1 MRSRNI
7 KPAFFMNADL
17 ADMPPHARLLY
28 IGLWCM
34 ADREGRLEDRARR
47 IRAEVFPYELEV
59 NCDELLAQLAKLG
72 FIVRYQIDDGSYIYI
87 PSFLKHQTPHHKEA
101 ASEIPPPNGVKAIT
115 RHPHNV
121 SKELR
126 QFIFDRDKFACLQC
140 GATHNLTIDHITPL
154 AAGGTND
161 KSNLQTLCKSC
172 NSLKSDKV
180 DGISTRAGR
189 SVGARKPDDYGNVD
203 SSLTQ
208 AQPLNPES
216 PIPLPPSPILNP
228 ESMEVGQSEEI
239 AEAARRAADLA
250 AIPKYAFQGEV
261 CKVTHKQV
269 SQWQDA
275 FPALNVIEHI
285 KGFDK
290 SWAEKKERG
299 EKVDGWFFALPTALG
314 KANHAN
320 LERMRPEGEGWI

>member
-1 MRSRNI
+1 
-7 KPAFFMNADL
+7 
-17 ADMPPHARLLY
+17 
-28 IGLWCM
+28 
-34 ADREGRLEDRARR
+34 
-47 IRAEVFPYELEV
+47 
-59 NCDELLAQLAKLG
+59 
-72 FIVRYQIDDGSYIYI
+72 
-87 PSFLKHQTPHHKEA
+87 
-101 ASEIPPPNGVKAIT
+101 
-115 RHPHNV
+115 
-121 SKELR
+121 
-126 QFIFDRDKFACLQC
+126 
-140 GATHNLTIDHITPL
+140 
-154 AAGGTND
+154 
-161 KSNLQTLCKSC
+161 
-172 NSLKSDKV
+172 
-180 DGISTRAGR
+180 
-189 SVGARKPDDYGNVD
+189 
-203 SSLTQ
+203 
-208 AQPLNPES
+208 
-216 PIPLPPSPILNP
+216 
-228 ESMEVGQSEEI
+228 MEVGQSEEI